1 MGSALTYEPT
11 TNVNGSDSFTFT
23 VNDKPVATA
32 QTMTTDEDVAKAIT
46 LAGTDIENSTLTYTV
61 VANPSHGALSGT
73 APALTYTPTAD
84 YNGSDSFTFKVN
96 DGTVDSETATISIT
110 VIAVNDA
117 PTGSVTTAWAQ
128 SVTSGRLLDRISAE
142 PVPTP
147 TC

>member
-1 MGSALTYEPT
+1 MG
-11 TNVNGSDSFTFT
+11 VNDGTVDSEIATISIT
-23 VNDKPVATA
+23 VTAVNDKPVATA
-32 QTMTTDEDVAKAIT
+32 QTVTTDEDVAKAIR
-46 LAGTDIENSTLTYTV
+46 LAGADIENSTLTYTV

-96 DGTVDSETATISIT
+96 DGIVDSETATISIT

>member
-84 YNGSDSFTFKVN
+84 YNGSDSFSFKVN
-96 DGTVDSETATISIT
+96 DGIVDSETATISIT
-110 VIAVNDA
+110 VTAVNDA
-117 PTGSVTTAWAQ
+117 PLATAQAV
-128 SVTSGRLLDRISAE
+128 STEEDVAKAIT
-142 PVPTP
+142 
-147 TC
+147 